1 MFSYFKKS
9 MAKKK
14 DGFIQLKRI
23 ILSII
28 VIIMLIAGFVL
39 FKSYQRIYKPNVIL
53 AEAKTAYV
61 YIPTGSTID
70 DVITILYE
78 KNYIVNRNSFE
89 WLAEKKNYRNN
100 IYPGRYKLKN
110 GMSNNKLIDLLRSG
124 KQETVKVVFNSVRTK
139 EQLAGKIAKQI
150 EADSLSIIR
159 LLKNNGYTE
168 KFGLTPATI
177 SCIFLPNTYEF
188 WWNTSAEKFIEKMH
202 GEYKKFWNEQRLSK
216 AAKLNLTPEDV
227 VTIASIVD
235 EETYKADEMDKI
247 AGVYI
252 NRLRKR
258 MPLQA
263 DPTIKFAW
271 NDFSIKRVIKKHL
284 EINSP
289 YNTYKNYGLPPG
301 PISIPS
307 IAAIEAVLNYKD
319 HDYLYFCASADFSG
333 YHVFAKTLE
342 QHNVNARAYQRALNK
357 EKIYK

>member
-1 MFSYFKKS
+1 M

-14 DGFIQLKRI
+14 EGFVQVKRI
-23 ILSII
+23 IISII
-28 VIIMLIAGFVL
+28 ILVFLIACFL
-39 FKSYQRIYKPNVIL
+39 LYKSYERVYKPNVIL
-53 AEAKTAYV
+53 TEAKTAFI
-61 YIPTGSTID
+61 YIPTGSSLE
-70 DVITILYE
+70 DVVSILYE
-78 KNYIVNRNSFE
+78 KNYIISRNTFE

-100 IYPGRYKLKN
+100 IYPGRYRIKN

-124 KQETVKVVFNSVRTK
+124 KQEPVKVVFNNIRTK

-150 EADSLSIIR
+150 EADSVSIMK
-159 LLKNNGYTE
+159 LLKSNSYAE
-168 KFGLTPATI
+168 KLGLNTATI

-202 GEYKKFWNEQRLSK
+202 NEYKKFWNDSRLSR
-216 AAKLNLTPEDV
+216 AKVLNLTPEDV
-227 VTIASIVD
+227 TIIASIVD
-235 EETYKADEMDKI
+235 EETYKDDEMDEI

-263 DPTIKFAW
+263 DPTIKFALG
-271 NDFSIKRVIKKHL
+271 DFGIKRIIKKQL
-284 EINSP
+284 EIDSP

-307 IAAIEAVLNYKD
+307 IAAIDAVLNYKQ
-319 HDYLYFCASADFSG
+319 HEYLYMCANADFSG
-333 YHVFAKTLE
+333 YHVFSKTLE

>member
-1 MFSYFKKS
+1 

-14 DGFIQLKRI
+14 DRFVQVKRI
-23 ILSII
+23 IISM
-28 VIIMLIAGFVL
+28 VIMVLLIACFL
-39 FKSYQRIYKPNVIL
+39 FYKSYQRIYKPNVIL
-53 AEAKTAYV
+53 VKAKTAFV
-61 YIPTGSTID
+61 YIPTGSTLE
-70 DVITILYE
+70 DVVSILYE
-78 KNYIVNRNSFE
+78 KNYLINRNSFE

-100 IYPGRYKLKN
+100 IYPGRYKIKN

-124 KQETVKVVFNSVRTK
+124 KQEPVKVVFNSVRTK

-150 EADSLSIIR
+150 EADSVSIMR
-159 LLKNNGYTE
+159 MLKNSSFTE
-168 KFGLTPATI
+168 KFGLNTATI

-202 GEYKKFWNEQRLSK
+202 SEYKKFWNEQRLSK

-235 EETYKADEMDKI
+235 EETYKDGEMDDI

-263 DPTIKFAW
+263 DPTIKYALG
-271 NDFSIKRVIKKHL
+271 DFGIKRIIKKQL
-284 EINSP
+284 EIDSP
-289 YNTYKNYGLPPG
+289 YNTYKYYGLPPG

-307 IAAIEAVLNYKD
+307 IEAIDAVLNYKE
-319 HDYLYFCASADFSG
+319 HNYLYFCANADFSG